1 MRGSV
6 QKRGEAWANRYLSV
20 TCFCCIVLLCL
31 LDFVCIHSACM
42 LGVLISNNIRRQT
55 ACNSGHVCCF
65 WFQRVYSG
73 LHIIHMQ
80 RHTCSPILRGPVVL
94 SRLFNARGTLI
105 CRSRGLQK
113 RFLGSAFPRTCHSFV
128 RCFCVVKRITPGGP
142 VDIAGYELSN
152 GEVKLRSAIGWC
164 ESMTYRAGIC
174 AAMKSRDA

>member
-1 MRGSV
+1 VSIVAVDNTYCSPDAATPNPIQSKRKMQLKFCNYAWKRSEAR
-6 QKRGEAWANRYLSV
+6 RGEARANGYLSV

-80 RHTCSPILRGPVVL
+80 RHTCSPILRGPVVFTRL
-94 SRLFNARGTLI
+94 SNARRTLI
-105 CRSRGLQK
+105 VSRGLQIYV
-113 RFLGSAFPRTCHSFV
+113 FLTATCGTAVGGRHS
-128 RCFCVVKRITPGGP
+128 P
-142 VDIAGYELSN
+142 
-152 GEVKLRSAIGWC
+152 
-164 ESMTYRAGIC
+164 
-174 AAMKSRDA
+174 